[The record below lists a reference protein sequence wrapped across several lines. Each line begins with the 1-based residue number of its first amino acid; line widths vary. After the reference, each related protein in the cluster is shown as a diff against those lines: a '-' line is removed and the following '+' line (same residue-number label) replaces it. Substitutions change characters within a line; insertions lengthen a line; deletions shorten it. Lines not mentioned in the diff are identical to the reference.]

1 MKKLLL
7 TIVCVAGL
15 VVGALLIW
23 KIVLPFLGTVLGVLL
38 PG

>member
-1 MKKLLL
+1 MKKFLL
-7 TIVCVAGL
+7 TFVCVAGL

-23 KIVLPFLGTVLGVLL
+23 KIVLPFLGAVLGALL